1 MGSEIPLR
9 LGFSILLLLLNA
21 MFVSAEYGL
30 VGANRA
36 RLQSL
41 AKKGNKRAKALL
53 LSLDD
58 LPRYVA
64 ATQVAITMNSL
75 GMGTIT
81 EPLINKL
88 LMQLM
93 GTLLPTGVTFFFSLT
108 IATYIVVVL
117 GELVP
122 KYTALAQP
130 ERVAMWLIGPIRI
143 FELVFRPLVSF
154 SMASA
159 RGVLKPFRI
168 DPGKTEGALSRE
180 ELNLLIRTHSEDN
193 LEGSHSQ
200 LMSKAL
206 RLDDLDANDVMIHRL
221 DIKWLPLDSPAE
233 GLLERVAMMGHSRI
247 PVCKGD
253 LDAMEGVLYVND
265 LLRRGRSTD
274 FLLADLLRPVTFVPE
289 NLSLTRIITL
299 MRESKTQMVVVSDE
313 YGGTSGLITL
323 EDIVEE
329 VFGELDDQIES
340 ERPSIE
346 QVTPTRLSVRA
357 DVRMDELY
365 SFLNQEPDSE
375 ETTDTVAQVLI
386 DALERVPKL
395 GDKVETNIGLMRVD
409 NMARRRITRV
419 SIQLPERG
427 PTS

>member
-1 MGSEIPLR
+1 MGSDVPLR
-9 LGFSILLLLLNA
+9 LGFSLILLLLNA

-36 RLQSL
+36 RLKSL

-75 GMGTIT
+75 GMGTVT
-81 EPLINKL
+81 EPLINSL
-88 LMQLM
+88 LVKFL
-93 GTLLPTGVTFFFSLT
+93 GTVLPTGVTFFLSLLF
-108 IATYIVVVL
+108 ATFIVVVF

-122 KYTALAQP
+122 KYVSLAQP
-130 ERVAMWLIGPIRI
+130 ERAAMLLIGPIRL
-143 FELVFRPLVSF
+143 FEIVFRPLVSV
-154 SMASA
+154 SMFCA
-159 RGVLKPFRI
+159 RGALKPFKI
-168 DPGKTEGALSRE
+168 DPAKTEGALSRE
-180 ELNLLIRTHSEDN
+180 ELNLLIRSHSEDN
-193 LEGSHSQ
+193 LEDGHSQ

-206 RLDDLDANDVMIHRL
+206 RLDDLDADDVMIHRL
-221 DIKWLPLDSPAE
+221 DIKWIPVDSPVE
-233 GLLERVAMMGHSRI
+233 GLLERVAKLGHSRI

-253 LDAMEGVLYVND
+253 LDSMEGLLYVND
-265 LLRRGRSTD
+265 LLRKGHSTD
-274 FLLADLLRPVTFVPE
+274 FKLADLLRPVTFVPE
-289 NLSLTRIITL
+289 NLSVTRIISL
-299 MRESKTQMVVVSDE
+299 MRESKTQVVVVSDE

-329 VFGELDDQIES
+329 IFGELDDQIES
-340 ERPSIE
+340 ERPAIE
-346 QVTPTRLSVRA
+346 QVTSTRLSVRA
-357 DVRMDELY
+357 DVRMDEVY
-365 SFLNQEPDSE
+365 SFLNIEPDIHQ
-375 ETTDTVAQVLI
+375 TTDTVAQVLI

-395 GDKVETNIGLMRVD
+395 GDKVETPFGLLRVD